1 MNDFITA
8 LKNDKRKRKRLVF
21 MLLFVV
27 FLFGIPIYTNA
38 FIYFDNKAMYENP
51 ESGQY
56 YVFKHF
62 NYTKYGV
69 PKNKISLYPPALE
82 ILKVNKV
89 SKDAITFLIPEYI
102 FPFTGKI
109 NSSHIREVKRL
120 EQENGMFS
128 SSSTIVVPTKDIK
141 KYWDNHSFFY
151 DNENEKNKNII
162 KLVGIY

>member
-102 FPFTGKI
+102 FPFTGKLI
-109 NSSHIREVKRL
+109 QAISEKSKDSNKRMGCFL
-120 EQENGMFS
+120 
-128 SSSTIVVPTKDIK
+128 
-141 KYWDNHSFFY
+141 
-151 DNENEKNKNII
+151 
-162 KLVGIY
+162 LLAR